1 MYRRTRSI
9 ALDLTVRT
17 TKMQDPPSC
26 LVCLCVFCCC
36 RAVSFLLAA
45 LCTTTL
51 LYVQWLEVVFAC
63 TGCMGTRT
71 GSHARDTCMRWMH
84 GIACTGCTR
93 SHLGSLP
100 RTLALTA
107 PPTCNYVLAWRPS
120 RGHSISLFSNTTI
133 AHAHAFA
140 CTAISALYVL
150 ELPRG
155 CREQPIITRESHE
168 RGNCKATAL
177 DTRNVP
183 HNNKS
188 AGHSMGR
195 VPSCSGPRYVVG
207 HVMGQGT

>member
-84 GIACTGCTR
+84 GIACTGYVHAMDARDRMHGMHEVSPGQSPTHAR
-93 SHLGSLP
+93 PHRTSHLQLCPSVETVPWPQHFPLLQHYH
-100 RTLALTA
+100 RTCAR
-107 PPTCNYVLAWRPS
+107 VRMHSHQRVVRPGAS
-120 RGHSISLFSNTTI
+120 TRLQRAADNHK
-133 AHAHAFA
+133 
-140 CTAISALYVL
+140 
-150 ELPRG
+150 R
-155 CREQPIITRESHE
+155 ITRT
-168 RGNCKATAL
+168 RQLQGNCI
-177 DTRNVP
+177 
-183 HNNKS
+183 
-188 AGHSMGR
+188 GHAQR
-195 VPSCSGPRYVVG
+195 TT
-207 HVMGQGT
+207 Q